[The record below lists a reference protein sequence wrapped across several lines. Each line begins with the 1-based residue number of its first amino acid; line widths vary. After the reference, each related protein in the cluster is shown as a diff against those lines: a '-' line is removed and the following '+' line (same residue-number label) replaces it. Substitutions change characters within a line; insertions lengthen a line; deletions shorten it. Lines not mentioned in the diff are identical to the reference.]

1 MIGLS
6 CISLP
11 RNTSLSLSFH
21 ASIQLLSPIPT
32 VHVIPCFLHI
42 SPPPSQSA
50 STPPAFYTPL
60 ADPLSAIDWNYPR
73 PVILAGGLIIA
84 LVWPNDHSHT
94 SPYTF
99 VWIFLSSN
107 LFIYFSKTPKEKLE
121 TYYQT
126 TLSCT
131 GALTANGNVCSSHI
145 HVCKSLSKI
154 VICSKNT
161 STSNWCWSKCVG
173 SAFGHIDGCM
183 GRLLRQ
189 LSWCHHQMLCKVI
202 CNSVEGLLK

>member
-1 MIGLS
+1 
-6 CISLP
+6 
-11 RNTSLSLSFH
+11 
-21 ASIQLLSPIPT
+21 
-32 VHVIPCFLHI
+32 
-42 SPPPSQSA
+42 
-50 STPPAFYTPL
+50 
-60 ADPLSAIDWNYPR
+60 
-73 PVILAGGLIIA
+73 
-84 LVWPNDHSHT
+84 
-94 SPYTF
+94 

-131 GALTANGNVCSSHI
+131 GALTANGDVCSSHI

-161 STSNWCWSKCVG
+161 STSNWSWSKCVG

-202 CNSVEGLLK
+202 FLRQLSWCHHQMLCKVICNSVEGLLK